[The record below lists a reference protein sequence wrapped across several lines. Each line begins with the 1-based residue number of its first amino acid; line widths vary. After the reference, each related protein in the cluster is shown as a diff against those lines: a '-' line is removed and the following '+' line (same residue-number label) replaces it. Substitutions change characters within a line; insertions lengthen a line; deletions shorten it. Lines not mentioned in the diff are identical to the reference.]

1 MVEEVKWYTYGMPVI
16 TDIKPQKRKN
26 RFNIYVDG
34 RFSFGLDADTL
45 VKSGLQINQEISQ
58 EEIEKL
64 VKENEFVKV
73 YDRVLKFFSYR
84 PRSEKELRDWFKKK
98 QIGEETQ
105 KLIYQ
110 KLKHL
115 GYLDDEEF
123 AKWWIEQ
130 RTTFR
135 PSGTRLLALELRQKG
150 VTREIID
157 QQLNNLAIKPF
168 SEHDLAKKVAEK
180 KLKTLK
186 HYSCLEQKQKLAS
199 ALARRGFSWETVK
212 EVIDEKLEK

>member
-1 MVEEVKWYTYGMPVI
+1 MPQI
-16 TDIKPQKRKN
+16 TDIKPQKRKQ
-26 RFNIYVDG
+26 RFNVYVEG
-34 RFSFGLDADTL
+34 KFSFGLDADTL
-45 VKSGLQINQEISQ
+45 VKSGLKINQEISQ

-64 VKENEFVKV
+64 VKENEFVKA

-84 PRSEKELRDWFKKK
+84 PRSEKELKDWFKKK
-98 QIGEETQ
+98 QVGEETQ

-115 GYLDDEEF
+115 GYLNDEEF

-135 PSGTRLLALELRQKG
+135 PTGSRLLALELRQKG
-150 VTREIID
+150 VSREIIEKLLITNN
-157 QQLNNLAIKPF
+157 QLLITERAQALKIAQKRLERLRGL
-168 SEHDLAKKVAEK
+168 SYKETREK
-180 KLKTLK
+180 LG
-186 HYSCLEQKQKLAS
+186 AF
-199 ALARRGFSWETVK
+199 LARRGFSWETIK